1 MTHDE
6 ALYWGLRCDM
16 TPCLSARLV
25 QEGKQLAA

>member
-1 MTHDE
+1 
-6 ALYWGLRCDM
+6 M